1 MKSTRMQF
9 LVLPLLLACCIGSR
23 VEGQNQASKVR
34 RAAVAGQFYPS
45 DPAHLKLAVQQFLAD
60 ARPAAAG
67 KPIAIVV
74 PHAGY
79 LFAGQIIAD
88 AFSQAKGQ
96 IYDVVVILG
105 TNHGRNQASAGLT
118 GISVYANGAYE
129 TPLGIARVDEGMA
142 SDLLAEDT
150 DCKMNPAPQENEHSI
165 EVQVPFVQVLF
176 PSAKILPVMI
186 GMPDPTMCA
195 RLGRALAKI
204 ARDKRVL
211 LVASSDLSHFPRYE
225 HASTVD
231 RQTLESIAR
240 IDPAQ
245 FTSKVHALMSQGTPN
260 LDTCACG
267 EGPILA
273 AMTAAK
279 AMGAG
284 RGVVVSYANSG
295 DAIAEDRSRVVG
307 YGSVAFVAGNGEPDV
322 KALSRPTGLPP
333 SGPLQ
338 AADKK
343 TLLKLARQSLQRFL
357 ATETIPLARDLAPR
371 LQFPQG
377 AFVTLKQHGELRG
390 CIGQLAGEFPLGLTT
405 SWMAVQAGVND
416 SRFSPVT
423 LKELSGL
430 EIEISVMTPMKPIA
444 KSSEIVVGRDGVVIQ
459 KAGRSAVFLP
469 QVATEQ
475 GWGLAE
481 MLDNLCLKAGLPR
494 DAWKSGAQF
503 RVFQADV
510 FSEAQFK

>member
-1 MKSTRMQF
+1 MKTIRMQF
-9 LVLPLLLACCIGSR
+9 LLLPLLIACCLGSR
-23 VEGQNQASKVR
+23 VEGQNEASRSR

-45 DPAHLKLAVQQFLAD
+45 DPARLKLAVQQFLAD
-60 ARPAAAG
+60 ARPAMVG
-67 KPIAIVV
+67 KTIAIVV

-79 LFAGQIIAD
+79 IYAGQIIAD
-88 AFSQAKGQ
+88 AYNQVRGQ
-96 IYDVVVILG
+96 TYDVVVILG
-105 TNHGRNQASAGLT
+105 TNHGRNRASAGLI
-118 GISVYANGAYE
+118 GISIYANGAYE
-129 TPLGIARVDEGMA
+129 TPLGLARVDEAMA
-142 SDLLAEDT
+142 SELMAEDS
-150 DCKMNPAPQENEHSI
+150 DCKINPAAQESEHSI

-176 PSAKILPVMI
+176 PSAKILPVLI
-186 GMPDPTMCA
+186 GMPDQAMCT
-195 RLGRALAKI
+195 RLGKALAKI
-204 ARDKRVL
+204 GRDKRVL
-211 LVASSDLSHFPRYE
+211 LVASSDLSHYPRYE
-225 HASTVD
+225 DASTVD

-245 FTSKVHALMSQGTPN
+245 FTAKVHALMSQGTPN

-284 RGVVVSYANSG
+284 RGIVVSYANSG
-295 DAIAEDRSRVVG
+295 DAVAEDRSRIVG

-322 KALSRPTGLPP
+322 KTLSRSASLPP
-333 SGPLQ
+333 SGPLA

-357 ATETIPLARDLAPR
+357 ATETVPLARDLAPR
-371 LQFPQG
+371 LQVPQG

-390 CIGQLAGEFPLGLTT
+390 CIGQLAGSFPLGLTT

-423 LKELSGL
+423 LKELGSL
-430 EIEISVMTPMKPIA
+430 EIEISVMTPMKPVA
-444 KSSEIVVGRDGVVIQ
+444 KPSEIVLGRDGVVIQ

-469 QVATEQ
+469 QVAPEQ
-475 GWGLAE
+475 GWDLTE

-503 RVFQADV
+503 RVFQAEV

>member
-1 MKSTRMQF
+1 LQHPFAKWKMTAMKSTRMQF

-211 LVASSDLSHFPRYE
+211 LVASSDLSHFPRYAD
-225 HASTVD
+225 ASAVD

-338 AADKK
+338 AADK
-343 TLLKLARQSLQRFL
+343 
-357 ATETIPLARDLAPR
+357 
-371 LQFPQG
+371 
-377 AFVTLKQHGELRG
+377 
-390 CIGQLAGEFPLGLTT
+390 IGRASCRE
-405 SWMAVQAGVND
+405 
-416 SRFSPVT
+416 R
-423 LKELSGL
+423 E
-430 EIEISVMTPMKPIA
+430 
-444 KSSEIVVGRDGVVIQ
+444 
-459 KAGRSAVFLP
+459 
-469 QVATEQ
+469 
-475 GWGLAE
+475 
-481 MLDNLCLKAGLPR
+481 
-494 DAWKSGAQF
+494 
-503 RVFQADV
+503 
-510 FSEAQFK
+510 